1 MTWLVATSLVG
12 RQSEALENLEA
23 QGFVAYRPLYRE
35 KFFVRGAKRWR
46 TASLFG
52 RYFFVF
58 LNAHWS
64 AIRYTR
70 GVDTI
75 LTANEHPLGVAD
87 VEIDELRAREDYR
100 GLITIIKGF
109 QPGQRVRVKR
119 GILAGALGTF
129 VTLVGQDR
137 EVALFELLGQL
148 TKVEL
153 AAGSLAAVA

>member
-12 RQSEALENLEA
+12 RQPEALDNLKD
-23 QGFVAYRPLYRE
+23 QGFEVYRPLYRE
-35 KFFVRGAKRWR
+35 KYFARGAKRWR

-58 LNAHWS
+58 LQTNWPD
-64 AIRYTR
+64 IRYTR
-70 GVDTI
+70 GIDNI

-87 VEIDELRAREDYR
+87 HEIDALRAREDYR

-119 GILAGALGTF
+119 GILVGALGTF